1 MAHRR
6 KSGGSGWSGWI
17 SAAIVLVAIVAL
29 GVWIARRAMRATE
42 GGTPAPAASTATAAS
57 AAAPAAAA
65 SIRHPIAQAAVP
77 ASASTAPLPTLDA
90 SDASDASVHAALV
103 ALGGGGLK
111 DLLLPQSVVNHIV
124 ATVDA
129 LPRHELGSSSILPLR
144 TPRGTFRTAETQG
157 KLSADARN
165 AERYV
170 PYMAVVRHADPQ
182 ALVAWYVHSY
192 PLFQQA
198 WRELGYPRG
207 YFNDRL
213 IVAIDDMLAAP
224 TPAQPPALRLEQGR
238 YVYVDPTLES
248 LSVGQK
254 LMLRLGP
261 ANAAEL
267 KAKLRTIRSLLTAR
281 PPSAVP
287 AH

>member
-1 MAHRR
+1 MVANRR
-6 KSGGSGWSGWI
+6 KSGSSGWVP
-17 SAAIVLVAIVAL
+17 AVIVLAVIVAA
-29 GVWIARRAMRATE
+29 GAWVAWRATRPNA
-42 GGTPAPAASTATAAS
+42 GAGPAPASTAASTAAPAPAAG
-57 AAAPAAAA
+57 
-65 SIRHPIAQAAVP
+65 IQHPIAQASVP
-77 ASASTAPLPTLDA
+77 APASTAPLPALGD
-90 SDASDASVHAALV
+90 SDTSVRSALV
-103 ALGGGGLK
+103 ALGGDGLK

-129 LPRHELGSSSILPLR
+129 LPRHELGSSFILPLR
-144 TPRGTFRTAETQG
+144 TPRGAFRTGETQG
-157 KLSADARN
+157 ILTADTRN
-165 AERYV
+165 AERYA
-170 PYMAVVRHADPQ
+170 PYMAIVQHADPQ

-198 WRELGYPRG
+198 WRELGYPKG

-224 TPAQPPALRLEQGR
+224 TPAQPPALQLEKGR
-238 YVYVDPTLES
+238 YVYVDPALES

-261 ANAAEL
+261 ANEAEL
-267 KAKLRTIRSLLTAR
+267 KAKLRSIRDLLTAR
-281 PPSAVP
+281 PPSTAP

>member
-1 MAHRR
+1 
-6 KSGGSGWSGWI
+6 
-17 SAAIVLVAIVAL
+17 VLAVIVAA
-29 GVWIARRAMRATE
+29 GAWVAWRATRPNA
-42 GGTPAPAASTATAAS
+42 GAGPGAGPAPASTAASTAAPAPAAG
-57 AAAPAAAA
+57 
-65 SIRHPIAQAAVP
+65 IQHPIAQASVP
-77 ASASTAPLPTLDA
+77 APASTAPLPALGD
-90 SDASDASVHAALV
+90 SDTSVRSALV
-103 ALGGGGLK
+103 ALGGDGLK

-129 LPRHELGSSSILPLR
+129 LPRHELGSSFILPLR
-144 TPRGTFRTAETQG
+144 TPRGAFRTGETQG
-157 KLSADARN
+157 ILTADTRN
-165 AERYV
+165 AERYA
-170 PYMAVVRHADPQ
+170 PYMAIVQHADPQ

-198 WRELGYPRG
+198 WRELGYPKG

-224 TPAQPPALRLEQGR
+224 TPAQPPALQLEKGR
-238 YVYVDPTLES
+238 YVYVDPALES

-261 ANAAEL
+261 ANEAEL
-267 KAKLRTIRSLLTAR
+267 KAKLRSIRDLLTAR
-281 PPSAVP
+281 PPSTAP

>member
-1 MAHRR
+1 MVANRR
-6 KSGGSGWSGWI
+6 KSGSSGWVP
-17 SAAIVLVAIVAL
+17 AVIVLAVIVAA
-29 GVWIARRAMRATE
+29 GAWVAWRATRPNA
-42 GGTPAPAASTATAAS
+42 GAGPGAGPAPASTAASTAAPAPAAG
-57 AAAPAAAA
+57 
-65 SIRHPIAQAAVP
+65 IQHPIAQASVP
-77 ASASTAPLPTLDA
+77 APASTAPLPALGD
-90 SDASDASVHAALV
+90 SDTSVRSALV
-103 ALGGGGLK
+103 ALGGDGLK

-129 LPRHELGSSSILPLR
+129 LPRHELGSSFILPLR
-144 TPRGTFRTAETQG
+144 TPRGAFRTGETQG
-157 KLSADARN
+157 ILTADTRN
-165 AERYV
+165 AERYA
-170 PYMAVVRHADPQ
+170 PYMAIVQHADPQ

-198 WRELGYPRG
+198 WRELGYPKG

-224 TPAQPPALRLEQGR
+224 TPAQPPALQLEKGR
-238 YVYVDPTLES
+238 YVYVDPALES

-261 ANAAEL
+261 ANEAEL
-267 KAKLRTIRSLLTAR
+267 KAKLRSIRDLLTAR
-281 PPSAVP
+281 PPSTAP

>member
-1 MAHRR
+1 MTYRR
-6 KSGGSGWSGWI
+6 KSGSSGWVPAVI
-17 SAAIVLVAIVAL
+17 AVAAIAAVGGYVA
-29 GVWIARRAMRATE
+29 WRAAQP
-42 GGTPAPAASTATAAS
+42 GQGAGPAPASTATAAS
-57 AAAPAAAA
+57 GTPVPAPATT
-65 SIRHPIAQAAVP
+65 IRHPIAQAAVP
-77 ASASTAPLPTLDA
+77 ASASTAPLPALVD
-90 SDASDASVHAALV
+90 SDASVRSALV
-103 ALGGGGLK
+103 ALGGDGLQ

-129 LPRHELGSSSILPLR
+129 LPRHELGSSFILPLR
-144 TPRGTFRTAETQG
+144 TPPGAFRTTETQG
-157 KLSADARN
+157 ILTVDAGN
-165 AERYV
+165 AGRYA
-170 PYMAVVRHADPQ
+170 PYMAIVQHADPP

-198 WRELGYPRG
+198 WRELGYPKS

-224 TPAQPPALRLEQGR
+224 TPAQPPALQLEKGR
-238 YVYVDPTLES
+238 YVYVDPALES

-261 ANAAEL
+261 ANEAEL
-267 KAKLRTIRSLLTAR
+267 KARLRTIRDLLTAR
-281 PPSAVP
+281 PPSTAP